1 LYSTIEAVF
10 LHRFFFFH
18 CHAHHRHLHSFP
30 TRRSSDLKPSF
41 KHSWNQSRQVIRLPV
56 QLWKYS
62 WAITDC
68 TRMIS
73 ASVVYSSSAST
84 HEVLKI
90 FRPLFSIAPILKAL
104 VATII

>member
-1 LYSTIEAVF
+1 SSDG
-10 LHRFFFFH
+10 
-18 CHAHHRHLHSFP
+18 C
-30 TRRSSDLKPSF
+30 SSDLIRCTAADCKSPEKDWSRN
-41 KHSWNQSRQVIRLPV
+41 KVRRSLRHNWNQSRQVIRLPV

-62 WAITDC
+62 WAMTDC
-68 TRMIS
+68 THMMA